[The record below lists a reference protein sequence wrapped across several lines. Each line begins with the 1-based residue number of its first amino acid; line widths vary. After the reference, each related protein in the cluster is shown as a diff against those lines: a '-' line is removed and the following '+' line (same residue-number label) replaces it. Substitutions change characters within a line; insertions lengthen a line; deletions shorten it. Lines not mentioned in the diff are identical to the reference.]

1 MNEFDVLET
10 MCQACRGVPFDE
22 KLPGWVYDEHSECK
36 CGGGYLP
43 SPEFFAYE
51 DIGEFMG

>member
-51 DIGEFMG
+51 DIGEFMD